1 MKNDSEDSQS
11 QDTENERVLLEESG
25 AEEDAAPSFASS
37 AKPLLPTW
45 YRRLMSA
52 FRADLFACRH
62 VDLARVAHRNL
73 CIEMFKIVYGL

>member
-1 MKNDSEDSQS
+1 MKNDPEDSQS

-25 AEEDAAPSFASS
+25 AEEDAVLS
-37 AKPLLPTW
+37 KPLLPTW

-73 CIEMFKIVYGL
+73 CIEMFKIVYGQ

>member
-1 MKNDSEDSQS
+1 MKNDPEDSQS
-11 QDTENERVLLEESG
+11 QDRGNERVLHESG
-25 AEEDAAPSFASS
+25 AEEDAVLS
-37 AKPLLPTW
+37 KPLLPTW

-73 CIEMFKIVYGL
+73 CIEMFKIVYGQ